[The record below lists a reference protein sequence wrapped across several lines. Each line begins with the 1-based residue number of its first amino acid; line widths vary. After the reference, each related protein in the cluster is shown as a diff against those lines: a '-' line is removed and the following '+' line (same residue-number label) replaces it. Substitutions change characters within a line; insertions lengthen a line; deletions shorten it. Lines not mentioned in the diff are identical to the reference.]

1 MLNRRTLLSC
11 SAAAAAAVIT
21 RPFSTLAASDW
32 DQVVANAKKEGRAVY
47 YSSNI
52 AKTEEPLM
60 AQFGSDAGL
69 AIEYARPGG
78 GEVVLRKYEQE
89 IKGGAQSADVCGL
102 SDYALG
108 IYAREQGFAAT
119 PDLPNAARLSE
130 TFKLTDPGVYPTGG
144 LAMTIVVN
152 NDMIPQG
159 EGPTKYSDL
168 VDPKYKGQILFG
180 APENAGTSTLL
191 IKGLVEQHGWDFV
204 KALRANEA
212 SEMRLQAEA
221 MQAVARGE
229 KPICVVAQAWGFLY
243 QQQGSPTRMIFP
255 DDGTVLA
262 RYCFF
267 ISNKAANPAAAAVL
281 GNYLLSPE
289 YQKVAAEENGFYG
302 SNSDAPPP
310 PGVPPISELKVYSPN
325 LVELTAQ
332 RGEIIDTWRKIIG

>member
-1 MLNRRTLLSC
+1 MLKRRTLLSC
-11 SAAAAAAVIT
+11 GAAAASVAIT
-21 RPFSTLAASDW
+21 RPLSAFAATDWDGTLAA
-32 DQVVANAKKEGRAVY
+32 AKSEGRAVY
-47 YSSNI
+47 YSSGI

-60 AQFGSDAGL
+60 AKFGSEAGF
-69 AIEYARPGG
+69 AVDYARPGG

-108 IYAREQGFAAT
+108 LYARDKGFTAT
-119 PDLPNAARLSE
+119 PDLPNVA
-130 TFKLTDPGVYPTGG
+130 KLGDAFRMTDAGVYPTGG

-152 NDMIPQG
+152 NNMIPEGQ
-159 EGPTKYSDL
+159 GPTRYADL

-243 QQQGSPTRMIFP
+243 QLQGSPTRMIFP
-255 DDGTVLA
+255 EDGTVLA
-262 RYCFF
+262 RYCLF
-267 ISNKAANPAAAAVL
+267 ISNKSANPAAAAVL
-281 GNYLLSPE
+281 ANHLLSAE
-289 YQKVAAEENGFYG
+289 YQKSLAAENGFYG
-302 SNSDAPPP
+302 SNAEAAPPP
-310 PGVPPISELKVYSPN
+310 GLPAVSALKIYSPN
-325 LVELTAQ
+325 LPELTAK
-332 RGEIIDTWRKIIG
+332 RGEIIDTWRKIMG